1 MLKVFGEDDKTGN
14 FPHPWALRLVAS
26 IVCEKSINMYLA
38 TEFSEGGLITLVPGE
53 SPGFGRGLV
62 ILIFI

>member
-1 MLKVFGEDDKTGN
+1 MKKMMLLAFAALFG
-14 FPHPWALRLVAS
+14 AS

-62 ILIFI
+62 ILIFV